1 MKIIIN
7 ENNNFKKSEEKCVLA
22 MMKSAGLI
30 ESYIRSGIS
39 TRFLNSTTTKSKIKF
54 QEQNSAIRNCCISA
68 RGAIKLHLFGTS
80 AELSEACMPKG
91 CNFIAPQVLIQ
102 QLYY

>member
-1 MKIIIN
+1 MQPAGVVKIIIN
-7 ENNNFKKSEEKCVLA
+7 ENNNFKKSEEECVFA

-39 TRFLNSTTTKSKIKF
+39 TRFLNSITTKSKIKF
-54 QEQNSAIRNCCISA
+54 QEQNSEIRNCCISA

-80 AELSEACMPKG
+80 AE
-91 CNFIAPQVLIQ
+91 
-102 QLYY
+102 